1 MLKIQDL
8 TLKMMKF
15 EALIGHS
22 VFEHTTL
29 YMYQY
34 PDIGAWV
41 ASVNIS
47 SGTSTHVCVR
57 LTETCLPLTTGQLLG
72 DLRP

>member
-8 TLKMMKF
+8 TLEMMKF

-22 VFEHTTL
+22 VCEHTTL

-41 ASVNIS
+41 QSENIS
-47 SGTSTHVCVR
+47 SGTGTYCVR
-57 LTETCLPLTTGQLLG
+57 LNETCFPLTTGQLLG